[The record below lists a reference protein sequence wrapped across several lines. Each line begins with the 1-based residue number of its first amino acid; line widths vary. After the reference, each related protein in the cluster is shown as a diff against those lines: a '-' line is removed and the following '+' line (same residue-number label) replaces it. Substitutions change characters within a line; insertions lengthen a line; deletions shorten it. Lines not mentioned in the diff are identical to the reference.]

1 MAKDRSEQSR
11 YPSRY
16 GGGWVSAAQYITECL
31 CFLIARQQKK
41 QLGERFWMQPYWAK
55 VFREQIPAAT
65 TLLEEYLPEVVLGM
79 LRDKRCWKIRSLR
92 ARSLFNH
99 ILQEKAAAQA
109 VKDAAPVVVMEKTE
123 TVQKGRQRT
132 SGKKS
137 ILTLLRESEN
147 EPRPNQEVR

>member
-11 YPSRY
+11 FPSHY
-16 GGGWVSAAQYITECL
+16 GGGWISAAQYLTECL

-41 QLGERFWMQPYWAK
+41 QLGERFWTQPYWAR
-55 VFREQIPAAT
+55 VFREQIPAANE
-65 TLLEEYLPEVVLGM
+65 LLNEYSPGVILAT

-92 ARSLFNH
+92 ARYLLNP

-123 TVQKGRQRT
+123 TVQKSRPIK
-132 SGKKS
+132 GKKS
-137 ILTLLRESEN
+137 IVALLKESEN